1 MALFGKSRW
10 RLAEHGLFTLLAVA
24 VGVLGACSGSTD
36 VVTGNPGAGGSGG
49 ASGAAGTGGLG
60 GSGGSGG
67 SEDASVGGSGGV
79 AGAAGQ
85 DAGADVSEDAQPDAD
100 DCVHTGPPV
109 IDPAIF
115 PACDLC
121 DGAHCVPAALLPAEQ
136 VDLFADCDA
145 NNKCVPDLFI
155 ETGGDFLLASCRS
168 ASDAEGRCLSTCL
181 PSVQAQL
188 ALLPQDTCAAS
199 ERCVPCYDPT
209 SGDETGACSLAC
221 DPGPQEPPVT
231 LPTCCG
237 GIGSCVPASLVPAEQ
252 QSLLGQ
258 DTCADPNTLCAP
270 NELLDPSAHPDAC
283 RSVNDAEG
291 RCLPACLP
299 AVDAMKDLLPQDTC
313 ADTHLCVPCYDP
325 TTSDSTGACELNGD
339 TPTEPPVTFDVCC
352 GGVGLCVPASL
363 VPASQQSLLG
373 QDTCADSNS
382 LCAPT
387 DLLDPTAIPADC
399 DSIAGAEGRCLPA
412 CLPDVQA
419 MSGMLPQDTCAATHL
434 CVPCYDPLTSNST
447 GACELNGDTPTDPP
461 VTFDACC
468 GGVGLCVPASLVPT
482 EQQSLLGQ
490 DTCTD
495 SSSLCAPADLLDPTA
510 TPDACRSVGDT
521 EGRCLAKCLP
531 AIQAQASLLPQD
543 TCAATHLCAP
553 CYDPFTAVS
562 TGSCELNGDVPA
574 EPPSTFPTC
583 CPTNNVDRGTCVPE
597 AVIDPGQAASLVQQ
611 ECAANWLCAP
621 TEKALDPTW
630 TFPSCSAGLLGSGAC
645 LPDCYVNSPWAFLF
659 AQGTCGSGERCV
671 ACNVF
676 GTSTGACD

>member
-1 MALFGKSRW
+1 
-10 RLAEHGLFTLLAVA
+10 
-24 VGVLGACSGSTD
+24 
-36 VVTGNPGAGGSGG
+36 
-49 ASGAAGTGGLG
+49 
-60 GSGGSGG
+60 
-67 SEDASVGGSGGV
+67 
-79 AGAAGQ
+79 
-85 DAGADVSEDAQPDAD
+85 
-100 DCVHTGPPV
+100 VHTGPPV

-231 LPTCCG
+231 LTKCCG

-299 AVDAMKDLLPQDTC
+299 DVDAMKDLLPQDTC

-325 TTSDSTGACELNGD
+325 
-339 TPTEPPVTFDVCC
+339 
-352 GGVGLCVPASL
+352 
-363 VPASQQSLLG
+363 
-373 QDTCADSNS
+373 
-382 LCAPT
+382 
-387 DLLDPTAIPADC
+387 
-399 DSIAGAEGRCLPA
+399 
-412 CLPDVQA
+412 
-419 MSGMLPQDTCAATHL
+419 
-434 CVPCYDPLTSNST
+434 LTSNST
-447 GACELNGDTPTDPP
+447 GACELNGDAPTDPP

-468 GGVGLCVPASLVPT
+468 GGVGLCVPASLVPA